1 MSRKERILHI
11 LEENSRLTS
20 AEIAERLDLEENDVI
35 VDLTEM
41 IADKVII
48 GYSAII
54 NWEKVDS
61 EQEAPVEALIE
72 VNITPQRTM
81 GFDKIAERIYSFPQ
95 VKACY
100 LMSGNYDLLVV
111 MKAKTLKDVANFV
124 FDKIAPMEAVVST
137 QTHFILRHYKQ
148 NGIIIKDLEDDSREA
163 VIL

>member
-41 IADKVII
+41 IADKIII